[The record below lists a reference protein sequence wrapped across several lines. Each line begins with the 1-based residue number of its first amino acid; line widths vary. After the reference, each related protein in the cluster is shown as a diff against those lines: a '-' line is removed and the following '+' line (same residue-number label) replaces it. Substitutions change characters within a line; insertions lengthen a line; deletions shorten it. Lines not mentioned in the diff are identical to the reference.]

1 MRSGSHGSVAGSMP
15 EAAAT
20 ALPTTVRGNGKST
33 LAQMPSA
40 FDSRCVSQR
49 SIPRVGTAM
58 TSRANGSGGGSANS
72 AAEGVNEAVGP
83 VGSVDVEHGFAQ
95 AVARAACRPDSAS
108 ANT

>member
-33 LAQMPSA
+33 LAQMPNA

-58 TSRANGSGGGSANS
+58 TSRANGSGGGSANRPRRASIRPS
-72 AAEGVNEAVGP
+72 ARSDRWTWSM
-83 VGSVDVEHGFAQ
+83 GSLRESRRGRQ
-95 AVARAACRPDSAS
+95 
-108 ANT
+108 T